1 MSIGGEGLDNSDLD
15 YFHDGSMSTL
25 TFGFVIVPNFS
36 LIALS
41 ACIDP
46 LRLANQVMGRPLYKT
61 VLLSLDGGLVAS
73 SDGILVMSDHSLT
86 SAPRLDTIFVIGPNP
101 IPKRGLSALTI
112 FLKKAAGAGIPL
124 AGVDTGAYLM
134 AQAGLLDGYRC
145 TIHWEDQETMV
156 ERFPNII
163 VTQHFFEVDR
173 DRFTCSGGVAPLDLM
188 TYLLTQPPGSLQL
201 ANEVA
206 NLLIADRRSLT
217 DTQTV
222 SVIHQS
228 RVTDSTTVDALKLM
242 EANISEPLT
251 IAEIAEYAK
260 VEPRSLQR
268 RFKKQLGK
276 SPERVYLDIR
286 LTRARILVQRTKKS
300 LQDIANET
308 GFASASHLTARYT
321 PRFGASPREDR
332 AERGRGL
339 SVKDIL
345 RTE

>member
-1 MSIGGEGLDNSDLD
+1 MQS
-15 YFHDGSMSTL
+15 L

-41 ACIDP
+41 ACVDP
-46 LRLANQVMGRPLYKT
+46 LRLANQVMGKPIYRT

-73 SDGILVMSDHSLT
+73 SDGIMVMSDHSLAT
-86 SAPRLDTIFVIGPNP
+86 APRLDTIFVIGPNP
-101 IPKRGLSALTI
+101 IPKRGLSALT
-112 FLKKAAGAGIPL
+112 LWLRKAVSAGTPL

-145 TIHWEDQETMV
+145 TIHWEDQEALV
-156 ERFPNII
+156 ERFPHII

-188 TYLLTQPPGSLQL
+188 TYLLTQPPGNRQL

-228 RVTDSTTVDALKLM
+228 RVTDATTMDALKLM
-242 EANISEPLT
+242 EANIHEPLT
-251 IAEIAEYAK
+251 IAEVAAYAG
-260 VEPRSLQR
+260 VDARNLQR
-268 RFKKQLGK
+268 RFKKHLGK

-286 LTRARILVQRTKKS
+286 LTRARILVQRSEKS
-300 LQDIANET
+300 LHDIALET

-321 PRFGASPREDR
+321 PRFGASPRADR
-332 AERGRGL
+332 IERGKGL
-339 SVKDIL
+339 SYKEI
-345 RTE
+345 